1 MRKDVWERARNSS
14 KSCGWYF
21 FALLLNKKS
30 IYSAFYNKSWVVSL
44 SKWASERERKT
55 LSEKKICHFHNKSFS
70 IFFSSYTFLLKNF
83 CFSHVF
89 SRTLFFFFVSAYRR
103 LGSRTQ
109 RKKEWIEKKYARVVV
124 LSIFIDFHFLS
135 FCLTHTQFY

>member
-1 MRKDVWERARNSS
+1 MRKDVWERVRNSS

-44 SKWASERERKT
+44 SKWVRQRET
-55 LSEKKICHFHNKSFS
+55 LSEKEICHFHNKSFP
-70 IFFSSYTFLLKNF
+70 IFLSSYTFLLKNF
-83 CFSHVF
+83 CFSHE
-89 SRTLFFFFVSAYRR
+89 FFVSAYRR
-103 LGSRTQ
+103 WGRGLD
-109 RKKEWIEKKYARVVV
+109 EKKNVLKKVYARVVV